1 MKTIKKGKEI
11 KRVSNDNAAEST
23 KNGWKYCPKS
33 EWREKVRDI
42 KPKQDKKKLKKRKKK
57 AWPDRKYYLS

>member
-57 AWPDRKYYLS
+57 A

>member
-11 KRVSNDNAAEST
+11 KRVSDDNAAEST

-33 EWREKVRDI
+33 EWKARNV
-42 KPKQDKKKLKKRKKK
+42 KPKQSKKRLKKVKKK
-57 AWPDRKYYLS
+57 A

>member
-11 KRVSNDNAAEST
+11 KRVSDDNAAEST

-33 EWREKVRDI
+33 QWKEKIRAV
-42 KPKQDKKKLKKRKKK
+42 KPKQDKKKSKKRKKK
-57 AWPDRKYYLS
+57 A